1 MFALEKWHQY
11 AFGSQ
16 VTVYSDHKPLVNI
29 TKKRLDRAPKSLQG
43 MLVQALAYE
52 IKVHY
57 QVFLADTLSR
67 AYLLKTT
74 DKDEE
79 FEESGNAVTYLVIK
93 NVVICYNKR

>member
-1 MFALEKWHQY
+1 M
-11 AFGSQ
+11 S
-16 VTVYSDHKPLVNI
+16 I
-29 TKKRLDRAPKSLQG
+29 TKKRLDSTPKSLQG

-93 NVVICYNKR
+93 DVVICYNKR